1 MINVDVE
8 RIRRPEP
15 QGAGFEQLE
24 SQYRRV
30 LQSGREIHIEA
41 GKRAEFPVAA
51 GERVVLYVVE
61 GAVRIEGDDTAVGA
75 GDIVWF
81 KAPGTHDEE
90 ARLGIEADTPF
101 RGVLA
106 LGEAH

>member
-1 MINVDVE
+1 MTNVDVE

-15 QGAGFEQLE
+15 QGAGYEQLE

-30 LQSGREIHIEA
+30 LQSGREIRIAA

-51 GERVVLYVVE
+51 GERAVLYVIE
-61 GAVRIEGDDTAVGA
+61 GAVRFEGDDTPAGA

-81 KAPGTHDEE
+81 KPPGAADQD
-90 ARLGIEADTPF
+90 ARLGIEADFAF

-106 LGEAH
+106 LGAAH

>member
-8 RIRRPEP
+8 RIRRPQP

-30 LQSGREIHIEA
+30 LQSGREIRIEA
-41 GKRAEFPVAA
+41 GKRAEFPIAA
-51 GERVVLYVVE
+51 GERAVLYVIE
-61 GAVRIEGDDTAVGA
+61 GAVRFEGDDTAAGA

-81 KAPGTHDEE
+81 KPPGERDED
-90 ARLGIEADTPF
+90 ARLGIEADFPF

-106 LGEAH
+106 LGGPH

>member
-1 MINVDVE
+1 MINVYVE

-15 QGAGFEQLE
+15 RGAGFEQLE
-24 SQYRRV
+24 SQYRGV
-30 LQSGREIHIEA
+30 LQSGREIRIEA

-51 GERVVLYVVE
+51 GERAVLYVME
-61 GAVRIEGDDTAVGA
+61 GAVRIEGDDTAAGA

-81 KAPGTHDEE
+81 KPPGARDAD
-90 ARLGIEADTPF
+90 ARLGLEADLPF

-106 LGEAH
+106 LGESH